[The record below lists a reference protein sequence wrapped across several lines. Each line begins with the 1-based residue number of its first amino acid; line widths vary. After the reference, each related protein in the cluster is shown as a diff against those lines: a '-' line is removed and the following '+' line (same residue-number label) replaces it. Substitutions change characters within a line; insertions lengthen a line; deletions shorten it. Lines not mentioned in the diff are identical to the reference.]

1 MTWVAIAVGGA
12 AVIGAGASYAGSQKQ
27 ASAAKKAAQLNM
39 DQFGIT
45 NAQQQPFIQSGYGA
59 MGKLNT
65 LLGINPNPNA
75 RASMP
80 MTGGTGGSPQP
91 VQQAWAPTQGGG
103 VDPRMQMSTGGT
115 GNTQLNDMTGHPP
128 ARWNVPEANMP
139 NLQLRNILS
148 LRAQNGDRQAQYMLQ
163 RLG

>member
-1 MTWVAIAVGGA
+1 MTMAWVAVGVG
-12 AVIGAGASYAGSQKQ
+12 VLGAGASVYGANKQ
-27 ASAAKKAAQLNM
+27 ASAAKDASKLNQTQNLLTRS
-39 DQFGIT
+39 DQM
-45 NAQQQPFIQSGYGA
+45 PFIQSGYGA
-59 MGKLNT
+59 TSKLNT

-75 RASMP
+75 PRMMSSAP
-80 MTGGTGGSPQP
+80 MTNSSQP

-128 ARWNVPEANMP
+128 PRWNVPEANMP
-139 NLQLRNILS
+139 NLQLRSILS
-148 LRAQNGDRQAQYMLQ
+148 LRAQHGDRQAQYMLQ